1 MFCILMKP
9 LFLKLMFYYQP
20 FLALLKDGDKFV
32 AVWDFFLGL
41 AIKISKST
49 NVYIVKIYPFLI
61 VKFRNAK

>member
-20 FLALLKDGDKFV
+20 FLALLKDEEEFV
-32 AVWDFFLGL
+32 AVWEFFLGL
-41 AIKISKST
+41 AIQISKST
-49 NVYIVKIYPFLI
+49 NVYIIKNYPFLI